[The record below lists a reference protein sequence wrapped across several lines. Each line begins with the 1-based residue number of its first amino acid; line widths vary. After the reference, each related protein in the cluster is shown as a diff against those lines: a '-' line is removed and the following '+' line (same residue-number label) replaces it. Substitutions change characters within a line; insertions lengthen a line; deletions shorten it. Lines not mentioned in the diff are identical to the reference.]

1 MRFCPRIL
9 EMEPGARRITI
20 IGNGGSGKTT
30 LALRLGKELGIPVYH
45 TDRII
50 WKAGWERTPDEEIRV
65 QLESI
70 MVEPEWIIDGIAGLW
85 TVELRLPK
93 ADLVIFLDF
102 PLEHC
107 KRWAMQRQN
116 SAYEPKVDLADGCSL
131 VGIDH
136 LMMEAIEMVD
146 RVFMP
151 KIREMVSRPE
161 NAGKTLWVRDPA
173 DLSSADGLWEAKP

>member
-1 MRFCPRIL
+1 
-9 EMEPGARRITI
+9 MEPGARRITV

-30 LALRLGKELGIPVYH
+30 LALRLGKELRIPVYH

-50 WKAGWERTPDEEIRV
+50 WKAGWERTPDEEIRA
-65 QLESI
+65 QLEAI
-70 MVEPEWIIDGIAGLW
+70 MAESAWIIDGIAGLS
-85 TVELRLPK
+85 TVELRLPR

-107 KRWAMQRQN
+107 KRWALQRQG
-116 SAYEPKVDLADGCSL
+116 SAHEPKVDLADGCSL
-131 VGIDH
+131 FGIDH

-146 RVFMP
+146 REFMP

-161 NAGKTLWVRDPA
+161 NAGKTLWIRDPA
-173 DLSSADGLWEAKP
+173 KLSSADRFWEATPQLAAE